1 MHEILIIIGAQIP
14 YKEKVKVMNHFLSL
28 LRTYINT
35 ILKTR
40 TCI

>member
-1 MHEILIIIGAQIP
+1 MHKILVIIVAQIP
-14 YKEKVKVMNHFLSL
+14 YEEKVEVMNHFLSL
-28 LRTYINT
+28 LKRYINT